1 MDFEFAGKLNGKQK
15 AIGFILLI
23 PTYLFITPIFVEA
36 GLYFFVKYVHTLD
49 YYTLNVFLN
58 FFSTLISLLFALVL
72 FKDFL
77 IENIKRFKEKLFNNI
92 IWSATAGIGIMYLI
106 SYISNIVIT
115 LILGNSDTA
124 SNQLL
129 FESLIEKNF
138 IFMALQAIFF
148 APVVEELIFRGLIFR
163 SLRGY
168 NMYLAHF
175 VSAFLFGFIHIYQGL
190 LAGDF
195 TQLLYLLSYGGM
207 GFAFSLAYEKKKTIC
222 VPIIVHFLNNLI
234 ATIIVYM
241 M

>member
-1 MDFEFAGKLNGKQK
+1 MDFEFAGRLNGKQK
-15 AIGFILLI
+15 AIGFILLL

-36 GLYFFVKYVHTLD
+36 GLYFFVKYVQVLD
-49 YYTLNVFLN
+49 YYTINVFLN
-58 FFSTLISLLFALVL
+58 FFSTLISMIFSIIL

-77 IENIKRFKEKLFNNI
+77 IENIKKFKEKLFNNI
-92 IWSATAGIGIMYLI
+92 IWSATAGLGIMYLI
-106 SYISNIVIT
+106 SYISNIIIT
-115 LILGNSDTA
+115 LFLGSSDTA

-129 FESLIEKNF
+129 FESLIENNF
-138 IFMALQAIFF
+138 IFMALQAIIF
-148 APVVEELIFRGLIFR
+148 APIVEELIFRGLIFR

-190 LAGDF
+190 LAGDM

-222 VPIIVHFLNNLI
+222 APIFIHFLNNLI
-234 ATIIVYM
+234 ATVIVYLL
-241 M
+241 

>member
-23 PTYLFITPIFVEA
+23 PTYLFITPLFVEA
-36 GLYFFVKYVHTLD
+36 GLYFYVKYVHTLD

-58 FFSTLISLLFALVL
+58 FFSTLISMLFAIIL
-72 FKDFL
+72 FKDFF
-77 IENIKRFKEKLFNNI
+77 IDNIKKFKEKLLNNI
-92 IWSATAGIGIMYLI
+92 IWSATAGIGIMYFI
-106 SYISNIVIT
+106 SYVSNVIIT
-115 LILGNSDTA
+115 LVLGNSDTA

-138 IFMALQAIFF
+138 VFMALQAVLF
-148 APVVEELIFRGLIFR
+148 APIVEELIFRGLIFR

-190 LAGDF
+190 FAGDM

-207 GFAFSLAYEKKKTIC
+207 GFAFSLAYEKRKTI
-222 VPIIVHFLNNLI
+222 VAPMFVHFLNNLI
-234 ATIIVYM
+234 ATVIVYM
-241 M
+241 L

>member
-15 AIGFILLI
+15 AIGFILLV

-36 GLYFFVKYVHTLD
+36 GLYFYVKYVHILD

-58 FFSTLISLLFALVL
+58 FFSTLISMLFAVVL

-77 IENIKRFKEKLFNNI
+77 IENIKKFKENLFGNM
-92 IWSATAGIGIMYLI
+92 IWSATAGIGIMYFI
-106 SYISNIVIT
+106 SYISNIIIT
-115 LILGNSDTA
+115 LVLGNSDTA

-138 IFMALQAIFF
+138 AFMALQAILF

-190 LAGDF
+190 FAGDM

-207 GFAFSLAYEKKKTIC
+207 GFAFSLAYEKKKTIV
-222 VPIIVHFLNNLI
+222 VPMLVHFLNNLI
-234 ATIIVYM
+234 ATVIVYM
-241 M
+241 L